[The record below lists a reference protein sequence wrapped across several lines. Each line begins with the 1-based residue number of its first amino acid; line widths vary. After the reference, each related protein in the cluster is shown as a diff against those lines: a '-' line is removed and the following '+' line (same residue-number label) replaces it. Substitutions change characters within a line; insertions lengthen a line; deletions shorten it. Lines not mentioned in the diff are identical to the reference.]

1 MKIELPGFGHDDND
15 NKPQDAKGGE
25 GKVADDK
32 SSNSF
37 TAIWVRR
44 PILAAV
50 LNTLLV
56 VAGLAA
62 LAGVEVRELPDVDRP
77 IITVTT
83 NYDGASPQTM
93 DQEVTQVIEGAV
105 ARVSGLKALSSQSQ
119 FGISRVTME
128 FNDTVNL
135 SEAANDARDAVGRIR
150 NQLPDEVDEPRIVK
164 ADADSDA
171 IMRLA
176 VTSNKMSMEDLTQL
190 VNNEIVDRLAAV
202 EGVADVQL
210 YGDQDKVFRV
220 DINQSALAG
229 RGLTVADVSKAL
241 ASAALDVP
249 AGSLKSTTQDIVVR
263 TTASLTKPQDF
274 ENVMIGPNIRIR
286 DVATVALGPDD
297 GATVLRSNGV
307 QGVGLGIIR
316 QAQSNTLDISDGVK
330 AAVAEMAKTLPPGTN
345 IAITG
350 DDAIF
355 IQGALH
361 EVEIALILSAT
372 VVFAVIFL
380 FLRDFR
386 ATLIPA
392 ITMPVALIGTLVAIY
407 LVGFSINILTLL
419 AIVLATGLV
428 VDDAIVVL
436 ENIVRR
442 RSEGMGPRAAAVLGT
457 QEVFFAVIA
466 TTATLAAVFIPLS
479 FLPGQ
484 IGGLFKEFGFV
495 LAFSVGL
502 SSITALTLCPMLASR
517 MLTKP
522 MKEHHGLLGAFG
534 NAFASVYAR
543 ALHFCLDAPMVV
555 IVFSVIFSIAAYNI
569 FGLVKSE
576 LTPREDRAT
585 IMLRLNAPQGVSLD
599 FTRDQMQRVEEN
611 LKPLRDSGEITNI
624 FSISGFNNSK
634 NSGFMVLTLAPW
646 DQRSRSQDQI
656 ATDVNAAMMRVPALR
671 GFINQA
677 NSLKIRGAG
686 NGLQMALVGNDYTK
700 LTETAL
706 KLVSQM
712 ETSPLFDTPRLTNE
726 PTQAQL
732 SVSIDRERA
741 SDLGIDITGLS
752 TAMQSLLEGRSLVD
766 VFVDGDALP
775 VKLTSNTRPI
785 DDPTD
790 LENIFLK
797 TGDGKIV
804 PMSTIAKL
812 TEGAVAPQLNREEQ
826 LASVSISS
834 GLRDG
839 VALGDAVKEMTA
851 LAKPL
856 MVPGVRLM
864 PMAEAKTLGENS
876 NAMVMTFGFAI
887 AIIFLVLAAQ
897 FESVLSSIIIMST
910 VPLGLACAAI
920 ALVLTDSSLNV
931 YSQIGLVLL
940 VGVMAK
946 NGILIV
952 EFANQLRDHGAG
964 VREAIE
970 KACAMRLRPVMMTMI
985 ATIIGGVP
993 LVLAQGAGAEA
1004 RVALGWV
1011 IVGGLGFA
1019 VLVTLFITPVAYLL
1033 LARFA
1038 KPHVHEEARF
1048 HEELAHASARKH
1060 LKKADEDEE
1069 DEKEKDKEP
1078 PLLAAE

>member
-1 MKIELPGFGHDDND
+1 MKMEFPSFGHGSPEKDSSEQSRAEHHTAE
-15 NKPQDAKGGE
+15 KAGE
-25 GKVADDK
+25 
-32 SSNSF
+32 SF
-37 TAIWVRR
+37 TALFIRR

-62 LAGVEVRELPDVDRP
+62 LAGVEVRELPDVDQP
-77 IITVTT
+77 VITVRTD
-83 NYDGASPQTM
+83 YDGASPQTM

-119 FGISRVTME
+119 FGSSRVTME
-128 FNDTVNL
+128 FSDSVDL
-135 SEAANDARDAVGRIR
+135 SDAANDVRDAVGRVV
-150 NQLPDEVDEPRIVK
+150 NQLPDDADEPRIVK
-164 ADADSDA
+164 ADADSEA

-176 VTSNKMSMEDLTQL
+176 VTSSKLSMDDLTQL
-190 VNNEIVDRLAAV
+190 VDNEIVDRLAAV
-202 EGVADVQL
+202 EGVADVEL

-220 DINQSALAG
+220 DVDQAALAG

-241 ASAALDVP
+241 DSAALDVP
-249 AGSLKSTTQDIVVR
+249 AGSIESTTQDIVVR
-263 TTASLTKPQDF
+263 ATANLTTPRDF
-274 ENVMIGPNIRIR
+274 ENVLIAPNVRIR
-286 DVATVALGPDD
+286 DVATVSLGPDD
-297 GATVLRSNGV
+297 GTTVLRSNGV

-316 QAQSNTLDISDGVK
+316 QAQSNTLNISEGVK
-330 AAVAEMAKTLPPGTN
+330 NAVTEMQKTLPEGTRV
-345 IAITG
+345 AVTS
-350 DDAIF
+350 DDATF
-355 IQGALH
+355 IKGALH
-361 EVEIALILSAT
+361 EVEIALILSAA
-372 VVFAVIFL
+372 VVVVVIFL
-380 FLRDFR
+380 FLQDWR

-392 ITMPVALIGTLVAIY
+392 LTMPVALIGTLVAIY

-419 AIVLATGLV
+419 AVVLATGLV

-442 RSEGMGPRAAAVLGT
+442 RAEGMGPRAAAVLGT

-495 LAFSVGL
+495 LAFSVAL
-502 SSITALTLCPMLASR
+502 SSVTALTLCPMLASR

-522 MKEHHGLLGAFG
+522 IKEHNGLLGKFG
-534 NAFASVYAR
+534 NLFASVYAR
-543 ALHFCLDAPMVV
+543 ALRSCLNAPLVV
-555 IVFSVIFSIAAYNI
+555 IVFSVIFAVAAYNV

-576 LTPREDRAT
+576 LTPREDRASV
-585 IMLRLNAPQGVSLD
+585 MLRVTAPQGVSLD
-599 FTRDQMQRVEEN
+599 FTRDQMQRIEEN
-611 LKPLRDSGEITNI
+611 LQPLRESGEITNI
-624 FSISGFNNSK
+624 FSISGFGSNT

-646 DQRSRSQDQI
+646 DERARSQDEI
-656 ATDVNAAMMRVPALR
+656 ASDINAAAQKVPALR
-671 GFINQA
+671 GFAMQS

-686 NGLQMALVGNDYTK
+686 NGLQMALVGNDYTV
-700 LTETAL
+700 LTSTAQ

-712 ETSPLFDTPRLTNE
+712 EQSRLFDTPRLTNE

-752 TAMQSLLEGRSLVD
+752 TAMQALLEGRSVVD
-766 VFVDGDALP
+766 VFVGGDALP
-775 VKLTSNTRPI
+775 VKLTSTTRPV

-804 PMSTIAKL
+804 PMSTIATLK
-812 TEGAVAPQLNREEQ
+812 EGAVAPQLNREQQ

-834 GLRDG
+834 NLANG
-839 VALGDAVKEMTA
+839 VALGDAVKEVTA
-851 LAKPL
+851 LAQPL
-856 MVPGVRLM
+856 LPAGVRLI

-876 NAMVMTFGFAI
+876 NAMLLTFGFAI

-897 FESVLSSIIIMST
+897 FESVLSSVIIMST

-920 ALVLTDSSLNV
+920 ALVLTGSSLNV

-952 EFANQLRDHGAG
+952 EFANQLRDRGVG

-970 KACAMRLRPVMMTMI
+970 QACATRLRPVMMTMI

-993 LVLAQGAGAEA
+993 LVVAQGAGAEA
-1004 RVALGWV
+1004 RIALGWV
-1011 IVGGLGFA
+1011 IVGGLGLA
-1019 VLVTLFITPVAYLL
+1019 TAVTLFITPVAYLL
-1033 LARFA
+1033 VARFA
-1038 KPHVHEEARF
+1038 KPHVQEEQRF
-1048 HEELAHASARKH
+1048 HQELAHAVRHKEEMAN
-1060 LKKADEDEE
+1060 EDERK
-1069 DEKEKDKEP
+1069 KEE

>member
-1 MKIELPGFGHDDND
+1 MKSDTPVIEQPDEEQVD
-15 NKPQDAKGGE
+15 
-25 GKVADDK
+25 VARTGQ
-32 SSNSF
+32 SF
-37 TAIWVRR
+37 TALFIRR
-44 PILAAV
+44 PVLAAV

-62 LAGVEVRELPDVDRP
+62 LAGIEVRELPDVDQP
-77 IITVTT
+77 VITVRT

-119 FGISRVTME
+119 FGSSRVTME
-128 FNDTVNL
+128 FSDTVDL
-135 SEAANDARDAVGRIR
+135 SEAANDVRDAVGRVR
-150 NQLPDEVDEPRIVK
+150 NRLPDEVDEPRIVK
-164 ADADSDA
+164 ADANSEA

-176 VTSNKMSMEDLTQL
+176 VTSSTLSMDDLTQL
-190 VNNEIVDRLAAV
+190 VNNEIIDRLAAV
-202 EGVADVQL
+202 EGVADVEL
-210 YGDQDKVFRV
+210 YGDQEKIFRV
-220 DINQSALAG
+220 DVNQEALAG
-229 RGLTVADVSKAL
+229 RGMTVADVSRAL

-249 AGSLKSTTQDIVVR
+249 AGSLQSRTQDIVVR
-263 TTASLTKPQDF
+263 ATANLTKPQDF
-274 ENVMIGPNIRIR
+274 ENVLVAPNVRLR
-286 DVATVALGPDD
+286 DVATVELGPDD
-297 GATVLRSNGV
+297 GNTVLRSNAV

-316 QAQSNTLDISDGVK
+316 QAQSNTLDISEGVK
-330 AAVAEMAKTLPPGTN
+330 KAVADMANILPEGTRL
-345 IAITG
+345 IVTS

-361 EVEIALILSAT
+361 EVEIALALSAS
-372 VVFAVIFL
+372 VVLLVIWL
-380 FLRDFR
+380 FLRDWR

-392 ITMPVALIGTLVAIY
+392 LTMPVALIGTLVAIY
-407 LVGFSINILTLL
+407 LIGFSINILTLL

-428 VDDAIVVL
+428 VDDGIVVL

-457 QEVFFAVIA
+457 QEVFFAVLA

-495 LAFSVGL
+495 LALAVGL

-522 MKEHHGLLGAFG
+522 MTEDHGFLGAIG
-534 NAFASVYAR
+534 NGFARIYMR
-543 ALHFCLDAPMVV
+543 ALRFCLNAPLVV
-555 IVFSVIFSIAAYNI
+555 IVFSAIFAFASYMV
-569 FGLVKSE
+569 FGQVTNE
-576 LTPREDRAT
+576 LTPREDRASV
-585 IMLRLNAPQGVSLD
+585 MLRLTAPQGVSLD
-599 FTRDQMQRVEEN
+599 YTRDQMQRVEEY
-611 LKPLRDSGEITNI
+611 LEPLREAGEVTNI
-624 FSISGFNNSK
+624 FSISGFGSNK

-646 DQRSRSQDQI
+646 GERERSQDQI
-656 ATDVNAAMMRVPALR
+656 AADVNAAVAKVPALR
-671 GFINQA
+671 GFAIQA

-686 NGLQMALVGNDYTK
+686 NGMQMALVGNDYDL
-700 LTETAL
+700 LTETAQ
-706 KLVSQM
+706 KLVTQM
-712 ETSPLFDTPRLTNE
+712 EQRRDLFDTPRLTNE

-732 SVSIDRERA
+732 SVAIDRERA

-752 TAMQSLLEGRSLVD
+752 TAVQSLLEGRSVVD
-766 VFVDGDALP
+766 VFVAGEALS
-775 VKLTSNTRPI
+775 VKLTSTTRPL

-804 PMSTIAKL
+804 PMSTIATL
-812 TEGAVAPQLNREEQ
+812 NEGAVAPQLNREQQ
-826 LASVSISS
+826 LASVSISAN
-834 GLRDG
+834 LPNN
-839 VALGDAVKEMTA
+839 VALGDAVREMTA
-851 LAKPL
+851 LADPL
-856 MVPGVRLM
+856 LPEGVRLM

-876 NAMVMTFGFAI
+876 NAMLMTFGFAI

-920 ALVLTDSSLNV
+920 ALVLTGSSLNV

-952 EFANQLRDHGAG
+952 EFANQLRDKGAG

-970 KACAMRLRPVMMTMI
+970 QACSVRLRPVMMTMI

-993 LVLAQGAGAEA
+993 LVLAEGAGAEA
-1004 RVALGWV
+1004 RAALGWV
-1011 IVGGLGFA
+1011 IVGGLGLA
-1019 VLVTLFITPVAYLL
+1019 VSVTLFITPVAYLL
-1033 LARFA
+1033 IARFA

-1048 HEELAHASARKH
+1048 HQELVDAASGKHIKRKP
-1060 LKKADEDEE
+1060 ADDGTDAENQDN
-1069 DEKEKDKEP
+1069 KEP

>member
-1 MKIELPGFGHDDND
+1 MKIEVPPTGPIPG
-15 NKPQDAKGGE
+15 E
-25 GKVADDK
+25 EK
-32 SSNSF
+32 SSQTF
-37 TAIWVRR
+37 TALFVRR

-62 LAGVEVRELPDVDRP
+62 LFGIEVRELPDVDQP
-77 IITVTT
+77 VITVRT

-105 ARVSGLKALSSQSQ
+105 ARVSGLKSISSQSQ
-119 FGISRVTME
+119 FGSSRVTLE
-128 FNDTVNL
+128 FSDSVDL
-135 SEAANDARDAVGRIR
+135 SEAANDVRDAIGRIT
-150 NQLPDEVDEPRIVK
+150 NQLPDDADDPRIVK
-164 ADADSDA
+164 ADSDSEA

-176 VTSNKMSMEDLTQL
+176 VTSSKLSMDDLTQL
-190 VNNEIVDRLAAV
+190 VDNEIVDRLAAV
-202 EGVADVQL
+202 EGVADVEL
-210 YGDQDKVFRV
+210 YGDQEKVFRV
-220 DINQSALAG
+220 DVNQAALAG
-229 RGLTVADVSKAL
+229 RGLTVADVSNAL
-241 ASAALDVP
+241 ESAALDVP

-263 TTASLTKPQDF
+263 ATANLTTPHDF
-274 ENVMIGPNIRIR
+274 ENVLISPNVRLR
-286 DVATVALGPDD
+286 DVATVTLGPDD
-297 GATVLRSNGV
+297 GTTVLRSNGV

-316 QAQSNTLDISDGVK
+316 QAQSNTLNISEGVK
-330 AAVAEMAKTLPPGTN
+330 AAVAEMQSILPEGTR
-345 IAITG
+345 IAVTSN
-350 DDAIF
+350 DAVF
-355 IQGALH
+355 IEGALH
-361 EVEIALILSAT
+361 EVEIALLLSAT
-372 VVFAVIFL
+372 VVVVVIYL
-380 FLRDFR
+380 FLRDWR

-392 ITMPVALIGTLVAIY
+392 LTMPVALIGTLIAMY

-484 IGGLFKEFGFV
+484 IGGLFREFGFV
-495 LAFSVGL
+495 LAFAVAL

-517 MLTKP
+517 MLVTP
-522 MKEHHGLLGAFG
+522 IKEKQGPLHWFGQKFAGLY
-534 NAFASVYAR
+534 AS
-543 ALHFCLDAPMVV
+543 ALHSCLNAPLVV
-555 IVFSVIFSIAAYNI
+555 IVVAVLFSVAAYNA

-576 LTPREDRAT
+576 ITPREDRSMVMMRAT
-585 IMLRLNAPQGVSLD
+585 APQGVSLD
-599 FTRDQMQRVEEN
+599 YTRDQLQRVEEN
-611 LKPLRDSGEITNI
+611 LKPLVDSGEIQNI
-624 FSISGFNNSK
+624 FSISGFGSNK

-646 DQRSRSQDQI
+646 DERDRTQDQI
-656 ATDVNAAMMRVPALR
+656 VQDINAAVQRVPALR
-671 GFINQA
+671 GFAMQS
-677 NSLKIRGAG
+677 NSLRIRGAG
-686 NGLQMALVGNDYTK
+686 NGLQMALVGHDYEK
-700 LTETAL
+700 LTAAAQQ
-706 KLVSQM
+706 LVREM
-712 ETSPLFDTPRLTNE
+712 EDTQLFDTPRLTNE

-732 SVSIDRERA
+732 SVTIDRERA

-752 TAMQSLLEGRSLVD
+752 TALQSLLEGRSVVD
-766 VFVDGDALP
+766 VFVGGDALP

-804 PMSTIAKL
+804 PMSTIATLK
-812 TEGAVAPQLNREEQ
+812 ENAVAPQLNREQQ
-826 LASVSISS
+826 LASVSISA

-839 VALGDAVKEMTA
+839 VSLGQAVEEVNA
-851 LAKPL
+851 LAEPL
-856 MVPGVRLM
+856 LPAGSRLM
-864 PMAEAKTLGENS
+864 PLAEAKTLGENS
-876 NAMVMTFGFAI
+876 NAMLMTFGFAI

-920 ALVLTDSSLNV
+920 ALVVTGSSLNV

-952 EFANQLRDHGAG
+952 EFANQLRDHGAS

-970 KACAMRLRPVMMTMI
+970 KACSIRLRPVMMTMI
-985 ATIIGGVP
+985 ATVIGGVP

-1004 RVALGWV
+1004 RIALGWV

-1019 VLVTLFITPVAYLL
+1019 TLVTLFITPVAYLL
-1033 LARFA
+1033 IARFA
-1038 KPHVHEEARF
+1038 TPHAHDEHRL
-1048 HEELAHASARKH
+1048 HQELANAARARK
-1060 LKKADEDEE
+1060 LDEDER
-1069 DEKEKDKEP
+1069 

>member
-1 MKIELPGFGHDDND
+1 MRIELPGAGDESAEH
-15 NKPQDAKGGE
+15 
-25 GKVADDK
+25 K
-32 SSNSF
+32 SAEKAGDSF
-37 TAIWVRR
+37 TALFIRR

-62 LAGVEVRELPDVDRP
+62 LAGVEVRELPDVDQP
-77 IITVTT
+77 VITVRTD
-83 NYDGASPQTM
+83 YDGASPQTM

-119 FGISRVTME
+119 FGSSRVTME
-128 FNDTVNL
+128 FSDSVDL
-135 SEAANDARDAVGRIR
+135 SDAANDVRDAVGRVV
-150 NQLPDEVDEPRIVK
+150 NQLPDDADEPRIVK
-164 ADADSDA
+164 ADADSEA

-176 VTSNKMSMEDLTQL
+176 VTSSKLSMDDLTQL

-202 EGVADVQL
+202 EGVADVEL

-220 DINQSALAG
+220 DVDQAALAG

-241 ASAALDVP
+241 DSAALDVP
-249 AGSLKSTTQDIVVR
+249 AGSIESTTQDIVVR
-263 TTASLTKPQDF
+263 ATANLTTPRDF
-274 ENVMIGPNIRIR
+274 ENVLIAPNVRIR
-286 DVATVALGPDD
+286 DVATVSLGPDD
-297 GATVLRSNGV
+297 GTTVLRSNGV

-316 QAQSNTLDISDGVK
+316 QAQSNTLNISEGVK
-330 AAVAEMAKTLPPGTN
+330 NAVAEMQKTLPEGTR
-345 IAITG
+345 IAVSS
-350 DDAIF
+350 DDATF
-355 IQGALH
+355 IKGALH
-361 EVEIALILSAT
+361 EVEIALILSA
-372 VVFAVIFL
+372 VVVVVVIFL
-380 FLRDFR
+380 FLQDWR

-392 ITMPVALIGTLVAIY
+392 LTMPVALIGTLVAIY

-419 AIVLATGLV
+419 AVVLATGLV

-442 RSEGMGPRAAAVLGT
+442 RAEGMGPRAAAVLGT

-495 LAFSVGL
+495 LAFSVAL
-502 SSITALTLCPMLASR
+502 SSVTALTLCPMLASR

-522 MKEHHGLLGAFG
+522 IKEHHGLLGSFG
-534 NAFASVYAR
+534 NAFAGLYAR
-543 ALHFCLDAPMVV
+543 ALRACLNAPLVV
-555 IVFSVIFSIAAYNI
+555 IVFSVIFAVAAYNV

-576 LTPREDRAT
+576 LTPREDRASV
-585 IMLRLNAPQGVSLD
+585 MLRVTAPQGVSLD
-599 FTRDQMQRVEEN
+599 FTRDQMQRIEEN
-611 LKPLRDSGEITNI
+611 LQPLRQSGEITNI
-624 FSISGFNNSK
+624 FSISGFGSST

-646 DQRSRSQDQI
+646 DERTRSQDEI
-656 ATDVNAAMMRVPALR
+656 ASDINAAAQRVPALR
-671 GFINQA
+671 GFAMQS

-686 NGLQMALVGNDYTK
+686 NGLQMALVGNDYNV
-700 LTETAL
+700 LTSTAQ

-712 ETSPLFDTPRLTNE
+712 EQSRLFDTPRLTNE

-732 SVSIDRERA
+732 SVTIDRERA

-752 TAMQSLLEGRSLVD
+752 TAMQALLEGRSVVD
-766 VFVDGDALP
+766 VFVGGDALP
-775 VKLTSNTRPI
+775 VKLTSTTRPV

-797 TGDGKIV
+797 AGDGKIV
-804 PMSTIAKL
+804 PMSTIATLK
-812 TEGAVAPQLNREEQ
+812 EGAVAPQLNREQQ

-834 GLRDG
+834 NLANGA
-839 VALGDAVKEMTA
+839 ALGDAVKEVTA
-851 LAKPL
+851 LAQPL
-856 MVPGVRLM
+856 LPAGVRLI

-876 NAMVMTFGFAI
+876 NAMLLTFGFAI

-910 VPLGLACAAI
+910 VPLGLACAVI
-920 ALVLTDSSLNV
+920 ALVLTGSSLNV

-952 EFANQLRDHGAG
+952 EFANQLRDRGAG

-970 KACAMRLRPVMMTMI
+970 EACATRLRPVMMTMI

-1004 RVALGWV
+1004 RIALGWV
-1011 IVGGLGFA
+1011 IVGGLGLA
-1019 VLVTLFITPVAYLL
+1019 TAVTLFITPVAYLL
-1033 LARFA
+1033 VARFA
-1038 KPHVHEEARF
+1038 KPHIQDEQRF
-1048 HEELAHASARKH
+1048 HQELAHAVRHKEEMAN
-1060 LKKADEDEE
+1060 EDQ
-1069 DEKEKDKEP
+1069 KDKER